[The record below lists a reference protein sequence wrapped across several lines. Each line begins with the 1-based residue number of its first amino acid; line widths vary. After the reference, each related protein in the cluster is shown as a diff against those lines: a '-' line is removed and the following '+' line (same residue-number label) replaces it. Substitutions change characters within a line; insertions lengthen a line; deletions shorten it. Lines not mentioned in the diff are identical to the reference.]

1 MFSFADR
8 LKSLR
13 STKKISQ
20 KDLGDQL
27 GVSQQTVAKWEVSGS
42 TPDPYMLAK
51 IAQVFQISADYL
63 VGLSDDPKQRDLT
76 PAEREALQK
85 AAADIKGYE
94 TTDEE
99 LAAKLPADIREGIL
113 ALIRLE
119 RDKHNN
125 N

>member
-1 MFSFADR
+1 MKIFTER
-8 LKSLR
+8 LKQIRKKRDLSQADLAEYLQCSRQSYAHYETGRSEPSLE
-13 STKKISQ
+13 T
-20 KDLGDQL
+20 L
-27 GVSQQTVAKWEVSGS
+27 V
-42 TPDPYMLAK
+42 K
-51 IAQVFQISADYL
+51 IATYLQCSLDYL
-63 VGLSDDPKQRDLT
+63 LGLSDDSTQRDLT